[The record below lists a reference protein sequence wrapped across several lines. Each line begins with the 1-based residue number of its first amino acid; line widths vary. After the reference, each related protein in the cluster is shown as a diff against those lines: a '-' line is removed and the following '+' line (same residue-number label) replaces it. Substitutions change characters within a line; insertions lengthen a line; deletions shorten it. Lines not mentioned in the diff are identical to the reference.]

1 MKRKKSRVRK
11 IPKVLSAEEK
21 ENLIGFFNLR
31 YWTQKRAKFI
41 IKFLLNTGLRLEE
54 LTNIRWRDINLQ
66 TGKIHVVQGKGAKD
80 RIIWINENTLNEL
93 RNWRELQIEKMVQ
106 KGYEPSNVFYVFTS
120 LNNNKVDHGNLRR
133 TIYRASTK
141 SIGRR
146 ISPHLLRHTYA
157 TDLLRSTKN
166 LRIVQKALGHSDIS
180 TTQIY
185 THIVDSEMEE
195 AIKNTNFTNGN

>member
-1 MKRKKSRVRK
+1 
-11 IPKVLSAEEK
+11 
-21 ENLIGFFNLR
+21 
-31 YWTQKRAKFI
+31 
-41 IKFLLNTGLRLEE
+41 
-54 LTNIRWRDINLQ
+54 
-66 TGKIHVVQGKGAKD
+66 
-80 RIIWINENTLNEL
+80 
-93 RNWRELQIEKMVQ
+93 MVQ

-120 LNNNKVDHGNLRR
+120 LNNNKIDQGNFRR

-141 SIGRR
+141 SIGRK
-146 ISPHLLRHTYA
+146 ISPHLLRHAYA
-157 TDLLRSTKN
+157 TDLLRATKN